1 MWFDSIFKD
10 VKQST
15 MIKDIS
21 FDDSEIFSDETPG
34 DCEARGVV
42 MPEKEVGAGWVDD
55 TLSTSTYKFWLFII
69 GSLIFFPNN
78 CFLIQLIEVLH
89 SGQDIHLPS
98 GVQFEVIHTLQRH
111 NKCSQYNQSK
121 GKDIIFIKKI
131 TTKVKVKI

>member
-1 MWFDSIFKD
+1 
-10 VKQST
+10 

-55 TLSTSTYKFWLFII
+55 TLSTSTFKFSLFIEL
-69 GSLIFFPNN
+69 LIFFPKN

-89 SGQDIHLPS
+89 SGYPPAFRSSI
-98 GVQFEVIHTLQRH
+98 
-111 NKCSQYNQSK
+111 
-121 GKDIIFIKKI
+121 
-131 TTKVKVKI
+131 